1 MAAAKILVVSGDGIG
16 PEIMAE
22 ALKVADWFAAHRGV
36 KLEREEALVGGVAI
50 EAIGR
55 PIAEETIARA
65 RQADAVLFAC
75 AGGPEWDFLEPGKR
89 AGDGLLRLRKE
100 LNLFANLRPVKV
112 FDALVGASAL
122 KPEAARGVDLVII
135 RELVGGI
142 YFGEPR
148 GIEAIG
154 NEDQRGFNT
163 ETYSSPEVR
172 RVGEVA
178 FRLARTRGG
187 HVHSVDKANVLE
199 ASQVWRNAMTAYHA
213 AEHADVTLHHMLV
226 DNCALQIVRR
236 PSQFDVMVMG
246 NMFGDILSDCAA
258 ALTGSIGMLPSASI
272 GAPRA
277 DGRYHG
283 LYEPIH
289 GTAPDIAGQGIAN
302 PAAMILSLALLFDYS
317 LGLSEEA
324 GMITAAIE
332 RVLADGL
339 RTTDLAG
346 PGETPVSTSAF
357 GDAVVA
363 ALGRA

>member
-1 MAAAKILVVSGDGIG
+1 MPVGNILVVSGDGIG

-22 ALKVADWFAAHRGV
+22 TLKVVEWFRTRRGIA
-36 KLEREEALVGGVAI
+36 LQLEEALVGDCAI
-50 EAIGR
+50 AAIGR
-55 PIAEETIARA
+55 PIADETVARA
-65 RQADAVLFAC
+65 KQADAVLFAC
-75 AGGPEWDFLEPGKR
+75 AGGPQSDFLEPGKR
-89 AGDGLLRLRKE
+89 AGDGLLRLRRE

-122 KPEAARGVDLVII
+122 RPDLVSGLDLVII

-148 GIEAIG
+148 GIEPIG

-178 FRLARTRGG
+178 FRLARARGG

-199 ASQVWRNAMTAYHA
+199 ASQVWRTAMTGLHA
-213 AEHADVTLHHMLV
+213 TSHADVPLHHMLV
-226 DNCALQIVRR
+226 DNCALQLVRR
-236 PSQFDVMVMG
+236 PRQFDVMVMG

-272 GAPRA
+272 GAARP
-277 DGRYHG
+277 DGRFQG

-302 PAAMILSLALLFDYS
+302 PSAMILSLAMLFDHS
-317 LGLSEEA
+317 LGLREEA
-324 GMITAAIE
+324 GMITAAVE
-332 RVLADGL
+332 KVLAGGL
-339 RTTDLAG
+339 RTADLAA
-346 PGETPVSTSAF
+346 PGEPSVSTSAF

-363 ALGRA
+363 ALG

>member
-1 MAAAKILVVSGDGIG
+1 MTHANILAVSGDGIG
-16 PEIMAE
+16 PEIMVE
-22 ALKVADWFAAHRGV
+22 ARKVADWFVARRG
-36 KLEREEALVGGVAI
+36 LDLHFEEALVGGVAI

-55 PIAEETIARA
+55 PIAEETIEQAR
-65 RQADAVLFAC
+65 RADAVLFAC
-75 AGGPEWDFLEPGKR
+75 AGGPDWDFLEPGKR
-89 AGDGLLRLRKE
+89 AGDGLLRLRRE
-100 LNLFANLRPVKV
+100 LNLFANLRPVKM
-112 FDALVGASAL
+112 FDALVDSSAL
-122 KPEAARGVDLVII
+122 KPEAVRGVDLVII

-148 GIEAIG
+148 GIEPLG
-154 NEDQRGFNT
+154 NHDQRGFNT

-172 RVGEVA
+172 RVGDVA
-178 FRLARTRGG
+178 FRLARARGG

-199 ASQVWRNAMTAYHA
+199 ASQVWRTAMTEFHA
-213 AEHADVTLHHMLV
+213 STHSDVPLHHMLV

-272 GAPRA
+272 GAARE

-302 PAAMILSLALLFDYS
+302 PSAMILSLAMLFDYS
-317 LGLSEEA
+317 LGLREEA
-324 GMITAAIE
+324 AMITAAIE

-339 RTTDLAG
+339 RTADLAR
-346 PGETPVSTSAF
+346 PGEASVSTSTF

-363 ALGRA
+363 ALG

>member
-1 MAAAKILVVSGDGIG
+1 
-16 PEIMAE
+16 MAE
-22 ALKVADWFAAHRGV
+22 ALKVVDWFVANRG
-36 KLEREEALVGGVAI
+36 LDLAYEEAMVGGVAI

-55 PIAEETIARA
+55 PVTEETIARA
-65 RQADAVLFAC
+65 KAADAVLFAC
-75 AGGPEWDFLEPGKR
+75 AGGPQWDYLEPGKR
-89 AGDGLLRLRKE
+89 AGDGLLTLRRE
-100 LNLFANLRPVKV
+100 LGLFANLRPVKL

-122 KPEAARGVDLVII
+122 KPEVVKGLDLVII

-148 GIEAIG
+148 GIEPLG
-154 NEDQRGFNT
+154 NRDQRGFNT

-178 FRLARTRGG
+178 FRLARARGG

-199 ASQVWRNAMTAYHA
+199 ASQVWRTAMTDFHQAH
-213 AEHADVTLHHMLV
+213 HSDVPLHHMLV

-236 PSQFDVMVMG
+236 PRQFDVMVMG

-272 GAPRA
+272 GEPRA
-277 DGRYHG
+277 DGRFHG

-302 PAAMILSLALLFDYS
+302 PSAMILSLAMLFDYS

-324 GMITAAIE
+324 AMITRAME

-339 RTTDLAG
+339 RTADLAA
-346 PGETPVSTSAF
+346 PGETAVPCGVF

-363 ALGRA
+363 ALG

>member
-1 MAAAKILVVSGDGIG
+1 MSAWNILVVPGDGIG
-16 PEIMAE
+16 PEITAE
-22 ALKVADWFAAHRGV
+22 ALKVADWFVANRGV
-36 KLEREEALVGGVAI
+36 DLAYEEALVGGGAI
-50 EAIGR
+50 EALGQ
-55 PIAEETIARA
+55 PITDDTIARA
-65 RQADAVLFAC
+65 KAADAVLFAC
-75 AGGPEWDFLEPGKR
+75 AGGPQWDYLEPGKR
-89 AGDGLLRLRKE
+89 AGDGLLKLRKE
-100 LNLFANLRPVKV
+100 LDLFANLRPVKV
-112 FDALVGASAL
+112 FDALVEASAL
-122 KPEAARGVDLVII
+122 KAEMVRGVDLVII

-148 GIEAIG
+148 GIEKIG
-154 NEDQRGFNT
+154 NRDERGYNT

-178 FRLARTRGG
+178 FRLARARGG

-199 ASQVWRNAMTAYHA
+199 ASQVWRNAMTDLHRSS
-213 AEHADVTLHHMLV
+213 HADVALHHMFV

-236 PSQFDVMVMG
+236 PRQFDVMVMG

-272 GAPRA
+272 GEPRA
-277 DGRYHG
+277 DGRFHG

-302 PAAMILSLALLFDYS
+302 PSAMILSLALLFDYS
-317 LGLSEEA
+317 LGLRDEA
-324 GMITAAIE
+324 RMITAAVE

-339 RTTDLAG
+339 RTADLAAA
-346 PGETPVSTSAF
+346 GETAVSTGAF

-363 ALGRA
+363 ALA